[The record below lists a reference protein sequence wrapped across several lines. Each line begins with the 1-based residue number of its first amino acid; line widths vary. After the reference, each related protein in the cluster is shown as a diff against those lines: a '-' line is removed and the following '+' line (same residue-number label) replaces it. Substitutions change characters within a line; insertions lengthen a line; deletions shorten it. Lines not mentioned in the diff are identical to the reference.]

1 MCTII
6 KQKCFLK
13 KNNFISSG
21 TSFSGIHFMACSPEL
36 RLCLTH
42 AKHKCRNLSVLS
54 FGNKFL
60 IAWQVNTEQ
69 DGTLLRPK
77 YKDADNKYISVR
89 ESFPSHRQLHPFGGW
104 EMLSD

>member
-1 MCTII
+1 
-6 KQKCFLK
+6 
-13 KNNFISSG
+13 
-21 TSFSGIHFMACSPEL
+21 MACSPEL

-69 DGTLLRPK
+69 DGTLLRQK
-77 YKDADNKYISVR
+77 YKDADNKYISSGKVSR
-89 ESFPSHRQLHPFGGW
+89 HPSRRQLHPFGGW